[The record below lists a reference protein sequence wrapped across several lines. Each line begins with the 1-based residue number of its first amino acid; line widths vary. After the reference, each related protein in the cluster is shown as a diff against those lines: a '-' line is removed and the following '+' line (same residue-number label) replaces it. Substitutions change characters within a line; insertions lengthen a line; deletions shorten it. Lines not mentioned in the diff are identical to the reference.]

1 MITEKGEYADLV
13 DMVYLNVPHFQE
25 KKVVDFKKID
35 GIHPYKLRQRGR
47 TCLRAKENL
56 TIMPPKKETLTVDA
70 LKQLWE
76 SEFLPSIRSEFKKEI
91 DHIKREL
98 NSLTQKC
105 NEIEKSQS
113 FLATEYDNVKTSIQT
128 TKKEVM
134 ETAKSLKEVEVKIK
148 SADDRIYDQDTR
160 MDNIEQYLRRDCIE
174 ITGIPTVSQDNPK
187 QIAVELGEMLGIEV
201 TEHHISIAH
210 RLPPTRKIRNR
221 IIVKFVHR
229 NMKEEFYKRRSK
241 LIGKKSKDIPS
252 VAKEYG
258 KTIHE
263 SNSIFINESLTS
275 CRKKLL
281 GRVNEYRRSN
291 RWKHIWT
298 INGKILLRQSDN

>member
-1 MITEKGEYADLV
+1 
-13 DMVYLNVPHFQE
+13 
-25 KKVVDFKKID
+25 
-35 GIHPYKLRQRGR
+35 
-47 TCLRAKENL
+47 
-56 TIMPPKKETLTVDA
+56 
-70 LKQLWE
+70 
-76 SEFLPSIRSEFKKEI
+76 
-91 DHIKREL
+91 
-98 NSLTQKC
+98 
-105 NEIEKSQS
+105 
-113 FLATEYDNVKTSIQT
+113 
-128 TKKEVM
+128 
-134 ETAKSLKEVEVKIK
+134 
-148 SADDRIYDQDTR
+148 
-160 MDNIEQYLRRDCIE
+160 MDNIEQYLRCDCIE

-210 RLPPTRKIRNR
+210 CLPPTRKIRNR

-241 LIGKKSKDIPS
+241 LIGEKSKDIPS

-281 GRVNEYRRSN
+281 G
-291 RWKHIWT
+291 
-298 INGKILLRQSDN
+298 